1 MDQLKNQI
9 SALIS
14 QKTKIPL
21 RPFSITKL
29 AGDASYRTYY
39 RLKFEDNESLIIMKM
54 PAGKSSVSEE
64 VTKTTKKFDELPFI
78 NVQRYLD
85 SLDIPVPKISAYAPK
100 EGLLILED
108 LGDRTLEKTIGQTSG
123 TLLIFFYEKAID
135 LLVKMQLK
143 TSKDNNACMA
153 FHRKFDKDL
162 LLWEFNHFLEYG
174 IEDRLKTKI
183 KKEDKKIF
191 NELGGNLVEEL
202 IKIPYGFVHR
212 DFQSRNLMI
221 HAYDF
226 RIIDFQ
232 DALIGPIVYDL
243 VSLLR
248 DSYVE
253 LSENQLDELIKIYL
267 SKIDSK
273 HPYYKKEE
281 KLIRDFDLTTIQRK
295 LKDAGR
301 FQYIN
306 TVKGNPN
313 FLKNVPVSLKYVRE
327 ALARQKKYGELAGM
341 IAKYLGAPFIAK
353 SRIKRSALLTEREG
367 IL

>member
-14 QKTKIPL
+14 KKTNIPL
-21 RPFSITKL
+21 RSFSITEL
-29 AGDASYRTYY
+29 TGDASYRTYY
-39 RLKFEDNESLIIMKM
+39 RLKFEDNESLIVMKM
-54 PAGKSSVSEE
+54 PEGKSSVSEE

-85 SLDIPVPKISAYAPK
+85 SLDIPVPKISAYSPEK
-100 EGLLILED
+100 GLLILED
-108 LGDRTLEKTIGQTSG
+108 LGNRTLEKTIWQTSNK
-123 TLLIFFYEKAID
+123 LLIFFYEKVID
-135 LLVKMQLK
+135 LLVKIQLK
-143 TSKDNNACMA
+143 TRKDNNACIA
-153 FHRKFDKDL
+153 FSRKFDKDL

-174 IEDRLKTKI
+174 IEDRLKIKI

-191 NELGGNLVEEL
+191 DELGKNLIEEL
-202 IKIPYGFVHR
+202 IKIPKGFVHR

-232 DALIGPIVYDL
+232 DALIGPIIYDL

-248 DSYVE
+248 DSYAE
-253 LSENQLDELIKIYL
+253 LTENQLNELIKIYL
-267 SKIDSK
+267 SRIDSQ
-273 HPYYKKEE
+273 HPYYEKEE
-281 KLIRDFDLTTIQRK
+281 ELIHDFDLMTIQRK

-306 TVKGNPN
+306 TVKKNPN
-313 FLKNVPVSLKYVRE
+313 FLKNVPTSLKYVKR
-327 ALARQKKYGELAGM
+327 ALGRQKKYKELATVIG
-341 IAKYLGAPFIAK
+341 KYIPE
-353 SRIKRSALLTEREG
+353 LTEGHPE
-367 IL
+367 